1 LESWVIFPN
10 RKVRH
15 IPDPYVYLI
24 NHHPKDHISFKKGNF
39 HIQISLSVASLSHW
53 SSTPDRLRK
62 KSNGSPLIYP
72 TQTQGTTSLWHP
84 VDFFDLSQQYAR
96 CTTHP
101 MHDIKIEY
109 MKKGRKGFFGS
120 VDPARAHSPHVV
132 LLVFP
137 GFEDIPRS
145 QKPPGLRDID
155 L

>member
-1 LESWVIFPN
+1 
-10 RKVRH
+10 
-15 IPDPYVYLI
+15 
-24 NHHPKDHISFKKGNF
+24 
-39 HIQISLSVASLSHW
+39 
-53 SSTPDRLRK
+53 
-62 KSNGSPLIYP
+62 
-72 TQTQGTTSLWHP
+72 
-84 VDFFDLSQQYAR
+84 
-96 CTTHP
+96 